1 MATCAV
7 FCSGFWLCTLSM
19 FDSKRVQTG
28 LAPKPCFMTHIIA
41 SAFEGTEGRE
51 GRRTWGVD
59 GELASPPH
67 ISFPKARSNVQ
78 LGPWQAKGK
87 PWSKIFKLSILG
99 AGGSDFSGGRGT
111 YRISSLPC
119 QVMHF
124 NFQHLKAPNLKPC
137 ISHPRSP
144 VSRLSKILGL
154 HWVPFGK
161 LGFEKLHRSNSC
173 IP

>member
-1 MATCAV
+1 
-7 FCSGFWLCTLSM
+7 M

-87 PWSKIFKLSILG
+87 PWSKILKLSILG
-99 AGGSDFSGGRGT
+99 AGGGGFSGGRGA
-111 YRISSLPC
+111 YRTPEEESLSIFLDPE
-119 QVMHF
+119 
-124 NFQHLKAPNLKPC
+124 APLPPLQWE
-137 ISHPRSP
+137 S
-144 VSRLSKILGL
+144 LGVARW
-154 HWVPFGK
+154 H
-161 LGFEKLHRSNSC
+161 
-173 IP
+173 